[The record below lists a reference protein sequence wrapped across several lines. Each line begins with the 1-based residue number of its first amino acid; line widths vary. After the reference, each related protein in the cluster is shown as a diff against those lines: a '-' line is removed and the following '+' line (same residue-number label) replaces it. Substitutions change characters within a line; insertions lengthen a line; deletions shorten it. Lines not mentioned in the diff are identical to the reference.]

1 MKKYILVLPL
11 IFIISFF
18 IFLGLYIET
27 NMNEFYKNKKK
38 GKTML
43 RKFPYPY
50 RAALSIS
57 NDADQTDSIEEFLI
71 IQEYLNTNNITS
83 LGKGLN
89 LEIGCSFFGNGI
101 GDAHLGLL
109 STDDSET
116 NFIIDFIKLGY
127 IDFIHSFNLSIYSD
141 EHKNRDEHKKII
153 DIINDNG
160 CKIDV
165 WVNHSD
171 SKGNIGFPAGS
182 NGDNIGD
189 FNYHTDLSVS
199 QLGYEFFW
207 QDAISGI
214 IGQGRP
220 ISIFSFFEG
229 FDLQHPF
236 SSFVNNNLSE
246 LSKYL
251 LSIFGIEDYRFRESN
266 ELVVPTVLDDGQP
279 LFEFIRSNASKDG
292 NWANADSDGLAEL
305 ISTRFLKKLIEVKGF
320 SIIYTHLGI
329 NNGFPYIGESS
340 RDALKKLKKYNDNG
354 HIYVTTTNK
363 LLKYYVNTK
372 YLKWKEEYHGDSL
385 RIYINNITDPVRG
398 SFVPSLDDLSG
409 VTFYSENPHK
419 TKVFVGGTEVS
430 DLQLNGKDENSYY
443 SVSIKI
449 NKLPNIDH
457 KIKKYKNTFIKKNRI
472 D

>member
-71 IQEYLNTNNITS
+71 IQEYLNTNNITP

-89 LEIGCSFFGNGI
+89 LEIGCSFFGKGI
-101 GDAHLGLL
+101 LGLL
-109 STDDSET
+109 SNDDKEK

-127 IDFIHSFNLSIYSD
+127 IDFIHSFNSS
-141 EHKNRDEHKKII
+141 KNRDEHIEII
-153 DIINDNG
+153 DILKAND

-165 WVNHSD
+165 WVNHSS
-171 SKGNIGFPAGS
+171 SKDNLGYPLGF
-182 NGDNIGD
+182 NGDNVGSLD
-189 FNYHTDLSVS
+189 YHTDLSINK
-199 QLGYEFFW
+199 LGYQFFW
-207 QDAISGI
+207 QDAVSGI
-214 IGQGRP
+214 VGQGRP
-220 ISIFSFFEG
+220 ISIFSFFDS
-229 FDLQHPF
+229 FNSQYPF

-246 LSKYL
+246 LAKYL
-251 LSIFGIEDYRFRESN
+251 LSIFGAERYRMRQSN
-266 ELVVPTVLDDGQP
+266 ELVEPTVLDDGQP
-279 LFEFIRSNASKDG
+279 LFEFMRSNASKDG
-292 NWANADSDGLAEL
+292 NWANADSDGLSEL
-305 ISTRFLKKLIEVKGF
+305 INTEFLKKLIEVKGF
-320 SIIYTHLGI
+320 SIIYTHLGK
-329 NNGFPYIGESS
+329 NNGFPYLGES
-340 RDALKKLKKYNDNG
+340 AQNCLKELKYYNDNG
-354 HIYVTTTNK
+354 NIYVTTTNK
-363 LLKYYVNTK
+363 LLEYYVNTK
-372 YLKWKEEYHGDSL
+372 YLNWSEEFHDDSL

-409 VTFYSENPHK
+409 VTFYSENPYK

-443 SVSIKI
+443 SVSVKI